1 MRTAA
6 IYARISTPRQGR
18 EQTIESQLAVLKSW
32 ADENSYELSPENVYT
47 DEGYSG
53 SRLDRPGLDALRDG
67 AEDGAF
73 EVIGVLSPDRLA
85 RKYAYQVLLLEEL
98 GRSGCEVVFVDHP
111 ISNDPNDQL
120 LLQIQGAIAEYE
132 RALLGERFR
141 RGKLQKA
148 RGEGH
153 LVAWKKLFL
162 QHQ

>member
-6 IYARISTPRQGR
+6 IYARVSTPRQGR

-73 EVIGVLSPDRLA
+73 EIIGVLSPDRLA
-85 RKYAYQVLLLEEL
+85 QVCLPGATARRAGTL
-98 GRSGCEVVFVDHP
+98 G
-111 ISNDPNDQL
+111 L
-120 LLQIQGAIAEYE
+120 
-132 RALLGERFR
+132 
-141 RGKLQKA
+141 
-148 RGEGH
+148 
-153 LVAWKKLFL
+153 
-162 QHQ
+162 